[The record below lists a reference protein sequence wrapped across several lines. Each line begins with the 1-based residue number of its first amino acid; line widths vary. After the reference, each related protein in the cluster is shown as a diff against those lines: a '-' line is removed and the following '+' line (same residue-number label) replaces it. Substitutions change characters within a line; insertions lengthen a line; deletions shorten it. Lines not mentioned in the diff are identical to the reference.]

1 MTLVYHFKK
10 NRAIKKRGHRKEKH
24 TENNFMLT
32 DFAENKNGEF
42 EPCPGKARAQPL
54 PTAEGCAL
62 NVM

>member
-42 EPCPGKARAQPL
+42 EPCPGKVPL
-54 PTAEGCAL
+54 NL
-62 NVM
+62 SRQLKDVR